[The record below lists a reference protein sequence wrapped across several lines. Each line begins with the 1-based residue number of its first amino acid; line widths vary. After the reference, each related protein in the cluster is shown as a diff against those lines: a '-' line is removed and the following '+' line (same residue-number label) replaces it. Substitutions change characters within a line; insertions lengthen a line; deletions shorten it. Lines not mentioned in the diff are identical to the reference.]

1 MVYLL
6 ATGAF
11 LATIFGGVVAVRVG
25 DKLHLVLGVA
35 AGVMLGVVGFDLLPE
50 ALGESK
56 QTVFGVPAVML
67 ALIGGFFCVHV
78 LERSLAIHRGHE
90 GEFGGHHHGGQH
102 HGGHEHGGRGRG
114 AESVGVLAG
123 GGLVVHSVLDG
134 VGIGLGFQAGSSV
147 GLAVAIA
154 VIAHDFADGF
164 NTFTITTLYGNARR
178 RALIMLGLD
187 AIAPVVGTVI
197 GSSFSVPTDAI
208 GIYLGYFAG
217 FLLYLATS
225 DILPEAHARHASRM
239 TLACTLAGAAFM
251 WLVVG
256 LSS

>member
-11 LATIFGGVVAVRVG
+11 LATIFGGVIAVRVG

-50 ALGESK
+50 ALDESH
-56 QTVFGVPAVML
+56 QSVFGVPAVML
-67 ALIGGFFCVHV
+67 ALIGGFFCIHV

-90 GEFGGHHHGGQH
+90 GEFGGHL
-102 HGGHEHGGRGRG
+102 HGGHEHGGHGHG

-123 GGLVVHSVLDG
+123 GGLVAHSLLDG
-134 VGIGLGFQAGSSV
+134 VGIGLGFQAGNSV

-178 RALIMLGLD
+178 RALVMLGLD
-187 AIAPVVGTVI
+187 AVAPVVGTVI
-197 GSSFSVPTDAI
+197 GSSFTVPGDAI

-239 TLACTLAGAAFM
+239 TLACTLAGAGFM

-256 LSS
+256 LSG